1 MKLIDLNLNV
11 DEQII
16 KLIIENLADEKFNE
30 FGLTDWKFCGA
41 TAIKQLGLCDYNK
54 KIIRMSLPLAVS
66 NLKANDTL
74 FHELTRIN
82 TKL

>member
-30 FGLTDWKFCGA
+30 FGLTDWKFC

-66 NLKANDTL
+66 NLKEGMIHYFTN
-74 FHELTRIN
+74 
-82 TKL
+82 